1 MKKWFDKMDKGKKR
15 LVGAGV
21 AVALVLL
28 LTLGAWGVHAV
39 TAKPQ
44 DTVAKNDTVDA
55 KGTGQ
60 RKSETKKDDKK
71 SSDQKSQ
78 DKAETGKDG
87 EEKGEDKDV
96 AGSDA
101 KEKEPAEAAGSAD
114 AAPQGN
120 GNTAPS
126 SLMSNT
132 SPQGNKN
139 SNQAN
144 NATPQGNGNTA
155 PSSLMSNTSPQ
166 GNKNS
171 NQANNATPQGNKNT
185 NQTAPA
191 QTQNNQQSS
200 QPQNQQP
207 GQQQNQQQNPA
218 PSASVQGTNPGS
230 SEQPKQE
237 EKSAEQPKQEEKQP
251 VWHDPVY
258 DRKWVVDQAAWNE
271 TVSTPVYET
280 RTVWYCSTC
289 NANISANPGGHLD
302 ETRHGGYWSTGE
314 GVQVG
319 TNTITV
325 PHEEVGHWEDVLVK
339 EGYWE

>member
-144 NATPQGNGNTA
+144 NATPQGN
-155 PSSLMSNTSPQ
+155 
-166 GNKNS
+166 
-171 NQANNATPQGNKNT
+171 KNT

-289 NANISANPGGHLD
+289 NANISANPEGHLD
-302 ETRHGGYWSTGE
+302 ETRPGGYWSTGE
-314 GVQVG
+314 EVQVG

>member
-55 KGTGQ
+55 RETGQ
-60 RKSETKKDDKK
+60 KKSETKKDDKK

-78 DKAETGKDG
+78 DRAETGKDG

-114 AAPQGN
+114 AA
-120 GNTAPS
+120 
-126 SLMSNT
+126 
-132 SPQGNKN
+132 
-139 SNQAN
+139 
-144 NATPQGNGNTA
+144 PQGNGNTA

-289 NANISANPGGHLD
+289 NANISANPEGHLD

-314 GVQVG
+314 EVQVG

>member
-55 KGTGQ
+55 RETGQ
-60 RKSETKKDDKK
+60 KKSETKKDDKK

-114 AAPQGN
+114 AA
-120 GNTAPS
+120 
-126 SLMSNT
+126 
-132 SPQGNKN
+132 
-139 SNQAN
+139 
-144 NATPQGNGNTA
+144 PQGNGNTA

-289 NANISANPGGHLD
+289 NANISANPEGHLD

-314 GVQVG
+314 EVQVG

>member
-144 NATPQGNGNTA
+144 NATPQGN
-155 PSSLMSNTSPQ
+155 
-166 GNKNS
+166 
-171 NQANNATPQGNKNT
+171 KNT

-289 NANISANPGGHLD
+289 NANISANPEGHLD

-314 GVQVG
+314 EVQVG

>member
-1 MKKWFDKMDKGKKR
+1 MKKWFDKMDKGKKG

-101 KEKEPAEAAGSAD
+101 KEKGPAEAAGNAN
-114 AAPQGN
+114 AA
-120 GNTAPS
+120 
-126 SLMSNT
+126 
-132 SPQGNKN
+132 
-139 SNQAN
+139 
-144 NATPQGNGNTA
+144 PQGNGNTA

-218 PSASVQGTNPGS
+218 PSASVQGTNPGL

-258 DRKWVVDQAAWNE
+258 DRRWIVDQAAWNE

-289 NANISANPGGHLD
+289 NANISANPEGHLD

-314 GVQVG
+314 EVQVG
-319 TNTITV
+319 TDTITV

>member
-1 MKKWFDKMDKGKKR
+1 MKKWFDKMDKGKKG

-55 KGTGQ
+55 RETGQ
-60 RKSETKKDDKK
+60 KKSETKKDDKK

-101 KEKEPAEAAGSAD
+101 KEKEPAEAAGNAN

-144 NATPQGNGNTA
+144 NATPQGN
-155 PSSLMSNTSPQ
+155 
-166 GNKNS
+166 KNS
-171 NQANNATPQGNKNT
+171 

-218 PSASVQGTNPGS
+218 PSASVQGTNPGL

-258 DRKWVVDQAAWNE
+258 DRRWIVDQAAWEE
-271 TVSTPVYET
+271 TVSTPIYET
-280 RTVWYCSTC
+280 VEIAVGNQSGLKIIGDPNEYLLD
-289 NANISANPGGHLD
+289 NANGD
-302 ETRHGGYWSTGE
+302 TGWHSE
-314 GVQVG
+314 VQTVQVG
-319 TNTITV
+319 TDTITV

>member
-55 KGTGQ
+55 RETGQ
-60 RKSETKKDDKK
+60 KKSETKKDDKK

-101 KEKEPAEAAGSAD
+101 KEKGPAEAAGNAN
-114 AAPQGN
+114 AA
-120 GNTAPS
+120 
-126 SLMSNT
+126 
-132 SPQGNKN
+132 
-139 SNQAN
+139 
-144 NATPQGNGNTA
+144 PQGNGNTA

-289 NANISANPGGHLD
+289 NANISANPEGHLD

-314 GVQVG
+314 EVQVG

>member
-1 MKKWFDKMDKGKKR
+1 MDKGKKR

-114 AAPQGN
+114 AA
-120 GNTAPS
+120 
-126 SLMSNT
+126 
-132 SPQGNKN
+132 
-139 SNQAN
+139 
-144 NATPQGNGNTA
+144 PQGNGNTA

-289 NANISANPGGHLD
+289 NANISANPEGHLD

-314 GVQVG
+314 EVQVG

>member
-1 MKKWFDKMDKGKKR
+1 MKKWFDKMDKGKKG

-55 KGTGQ
+55 RETGQ
-60 RKSETKKDDKK
+60 KKSETKKDDKK

-144 NATPQGNGNTA
+144 NATPQGN
-155 PSSLMSNTSPQ
+155 
-166 GNKNS
+166 KNS
-171 NQANNATPQGNKNT
+171 

-218 PSASVQGTNPGS
+218 PSASVQGTNPGL

-258 DRKWVVDQAAWNE
+258 DRRWIVDQAAWEE
-271 TVSTPVYET
+271 TVSTPIYET
-280 RTVWYCSTC
+280 VEIAVGNQSGLKIIGDPNEYLLD
-289 NANISANPGGHLD
+289 NANGD
-302 ETRHGGYWSTGE
+302 TGWHSE
-314 GVQVG
+314 VQTVQVG
-319 TNTITV
+319 TDTITV

>member
-101 KEKEPAEAAGSAD
+101 KEKEPAEAAGNAN
-114 AAPQGN
+114 AA
-120 GNTAPS
+120 
-126 SLMSNT
+126 
-132 SPQGNKN
+132 
-139 SNQAN
+139 
-144 NATPQGNGNTA
+144 PQGNGNTA

-289 NANISANPGGHLD
+289 NANISANPEGHLD

-314 GVQVG
+314 EVQVG

>member
-1 MKKWFDKMDKGKKR
+1 MKKWFDKMDKGKKG

-55 KGTGQ
+55 RETGQ
-60 RKSETKKDDKK
+60 KKSETKKDDKK

-101 KEKEPAEAAGSAD
+101 KEPAEAAGNAN

-144 NATPQGNGNTA
+144 NATPQGN
-155 PSSLMSNTSPQ
+155 
-166 GNKNS
+166 KNS
-171 NQANNATPQGNKNT
+171 

-218 PSASVQGTNPGS
+218 PSASVQGTNPGL

-258 DRKWVVDQAAWNE
+258 DRRWIVDQAAWEE
-271 TVSTPVYET
+271 TVSTPIYET
-280 RTVWYCSTC
+280 VEIAVGNQSGLKIIGDPNEYLLD
-289 NANISANPGGHLD
+289 NANGD
-302 ETRHGGYWSTGE
+302 TGWHSE
-314 GVQVG
+314 VQTVQVG
-319 TNTITV
+319 TDTITV